1 MKTIVQTS
9 ILMLLSCSG
18 AFAGSD
24 HHWKPTENT
33 GKLVISVEGFSG
45 PEAVRYDSEQDLYF
59 VSNFN
64 GEVSGDANGFVS
76 KVSPTG
82 EILELEF
89 MTGTDEYPFHAGR
102 GMFIVGKTLY
112 VADAEGVHGF
122 NRLTGEHLKFID
134 LSGFEP
140 GFPNDITQGADGHLY
155 VTDTGK
161 SVIYRLADGK
171 ASIATQTP
179 FAANGI
185 TTNPKNGNLVIV
197 PWSGALEFVEW
208 DIEKQSF
215 NSLGQTAG
223 GGNYDGVEIFKGAI
237 ISACQVDT
245 SLHVMIDGKDEKLVD
260 LPGKPADIAI
270 DTKRENVAIPYV
282 SLHRVDIRSLN

>member
-102 GMFIVGKTLY
+102 GMFIVGK
-112 VADAEGVHGF
+112 
-122 NRLTGEHLKFID
+122 R
-134 LSGFEP
+134 
-140 GFPNDITQGADGHLY
+140 
-155 VTDTGK
+155 
-161 SVIYRLADGK
+161 
-171 ASIATQTP
+171 
-179 FAANGI
+179 
-185 TTNPKNGNLVIV
+185 
-197 PWSGALEFVEW
+197 
-208 DIEKQSF
+208 
-215 NSLGQTAG
+215 
-223 GGNYDGVEIFKGAI
+223 
-237 ISACQVDT
+237 
-245 SLHVMIDGKDEKLVD
+245 
-260 LPGKPADIAI
+260 
-270 DTKRENVAIPYV
+270 
-282 SLHRVDIRSLN
+282 RSWL

>member
-1 MKTIVQTS
+1 MKTIIQTS
-9 ILMLLSCSG
+9 FLLLVSCS
-18 AFAGSD
+18 AALAGSD
-24 HHWKPTENT
+24 HHWTPSDST
-33 GKLVISVEGFSG
+33 GQLVVSVEGFSG
-45 PEAVRYDSEQDLYF
+45 PEAVRYDAEQDLYF

-76 KVSPTG
+76 KMSPKG

-102 GMFIVGKTLY
+102 GMFIVDKTLY
-112 VADAEGVHGF
+112 VADAEGIHGF
-122 NRLTGEHLKFID
+122 NRLTGEHLQFVD
-134 LSGFEP
+134 LSAFEP
-140 GFPNDITQGADGHLY
+140 GFPNDITQGPDGHIY

-161 SVIYRLADGK
+161 SVIYRIADGK
-171 ASIATQTP
+171 ASIATETP

-208 DIEKQSF
+208 DIDKQSF
-215 NSLGQTAG
+215 NTLGSTAG
-223 GGNYDGVEIFKGAI
+223 GGNYDGVEIYKGAI

-245 SLHVMIDGKDEKLVD
+245 SLHVMIDGIDEKLVD

-270 DTKRENVAIPYV
+270 DTKRQNIAIPYV
-282 SLHRVDIRSLN
+282 ALHRVEIRSLK